1 MQDKLR
7 TDENHRK
14 MRAILADLVD
24 HCKARPPTEADAN
37 SIAGHLLRLRD
48 ANGQPLSPARLQ
60 EEFSIFFIAGSETT
74 GHTIAW
80 TL

>member
-1 MQDKLR
+1 
-7 TDENHRK
+7 
-14 MRAILADLVD
+14 MRAIIAGLVEE
-24 HCKARPPTEADAN
+24 CQTRPPTAEDAN

-48 ANGQPLSPARLQ
+48 PAGRPLSGARLM
-60 EEFSIFFIAGSETT
+60 EEFSVFFIAGSETT

>member
-1 MQDKLR
+1 
-7 TDENHRK
+7 
-14 MRAILADLVD
+14 MRAIIANLV
-24 HCKARPPTEADAN
+24 HECQARPPSQEDAN

-48 ANGQPLSPARLQ
+48 PRGRPLSTKRLM

-80 TL
+80 TLYAP